1 MKEEQDSAKIEK
13 DHCVFCQKY
22 FSSNDAMK
30 EHILRDHKMKSF
42 PCPNEECDRT
52 FTEKKRM
59 LEHVHV
65 IHMNI
70 RSPCTICGKM
80 LANKQ
85 SVERHIV
92 VHHVGNQS
100 RIFKCQFC
108 DEEFV
113 DQYKL
118 GGHRRRKHPEE
129 KYLITATPY
138 ECTFCGKQ
146 IQTKFSLNKHLARK
160 HSDIPEDQWIR
171 PERENRSQ
179 CKFCEKSFEG
189 PYLLQGH
196 TRREH
201 PRKSRSWFSKY
212 KTQEARTTTQIETAN
227 LHSFENDNPFEDSSA
242 VDDPDK
248 ASVESQEFPL
258 EDEKISEKS
267 SEEDISDKIGDN
279 DVQKHLLDDGEPT
292 FEKENNTVASEAEDG
307 PVDSKLDDLEEFQT
321 ESFPKSCDNN
331 TEDKGSQ
338 IGLKNMKHVDEKV
351 TSRHKCQQCTFSCDR
366 PSILK
371 DHVYTKHEGGEIKCS
386 LCKAT
391 FQKSKNLREHTK
403 TKHAKEKILCDRCDF
418 KTNWPVALVKHQE
431 SQHGIVKE
439 KPSVKSLSCEKCD
452 YVAKRRGGL
461 VDHII
466 YKHEGTKHK
475 CEQCPSSFVRERD
488 LRRHMAT
495 SRHKIPVK
503 SEPVK
508 SEPSNNS
515 VDENLPE
522 NPLTCKRC
530 QYIAEGWESL
540 AEHILTKHANN
551 QLHHTLKEEVKEET
565 V

>member
-1 MKEEQDSAKIEK
+1 MQ
-13 DHCVFCQKY
+13 
-22 FSSNDAMK
+22 
-30 EHILRDHKMKSF
+30 ILR
-42 PCPNEECDRT
+42 
-52 FTEKKRM
+52 
-59 LEHVHV
+59 
-65 IHMNI
+65 
-70 RSPCTICGKM
+70 G
-80 LANKQ
+80 
-85 SVERHIV
+85 
-92 VHHVGNQS
+92 
-100 RIFKCQFC
+100 
-108 DEEFV
+108 
-113 DQYKL
+113 
-118 GGHRRRKHPEE
+118 
-129 KYLITATPY
+129 
-138 ECTFCGKQ
+138 
-146 IQTKFSLNKHLARK
+146 
-160 HSDIPEDQWIR
+160 
-171 PERENRSQ
+171 
-179 CKFCEKSFEG
+179 
-189 PYLLQGH
+189 
-196 TRREH
+196 
-201 PRKSRSWFSKY
+201 
-212 KTQEARTTTQIETAN
+212 
-227 LHSFENDNPFEDSSA
+227 
-242 VDDPDK
+242 
-248 ASVESQEFPL
+248 
-258 EDEKISEKS
+258 KISEKLS
-267 SEEDISDKIGDN
+267 KEDISDKIGDN

-292 FEKENNTVASEAEDG
+292 FEKENNTVASEAEDC

-321 ESFPKSCDNN
+321 EAFPKSCENN
-331 TEDKGSQ
+331 TGDKVSQ
-338 IGLKNMKHVDEKV
+338 NDPKNVKHVEEKV

-466 YKHEGTKHK
+466 YKHEGRKHK

-495 SRHKIPVK
+495 SRHKTPVK

-515 VDENLPE
+515 ENLPE
-522 NPLTCKRC
+522 NSLTCKRC

-551 QLHHTLKEEVKEET
+551 ELHHTLKEEVKEE